1 MIMKIIEPNSDLEM
15 IKALQTSAEPL
26 DNIYTK
32 HKSYC
37 INFMR
42 KMNAVDEETLL
53 DIYQDAIIVL
63 YEKSQN
69 IDFTLTCSIQKY
81 LNSICR
87 NQVLVRIG
95 SKSKVI
101 NQDISDSE
109 FDEDIVDWLNDNE
122 VIEDNKFKSVT
133 IAMTK
138 LKELGGRCHEILK
151 RFWYQNQTIEQ
162 IAYEMDYSNDDNV
175 KNQKARCQKKLKEL
189 AFVEFNN
196 NK

>member
-1 MIMKIIEPNSDLEM
+1 MKILEPNSDLDL
-15 IKALQTSAEPL
+15 INTLKISAEPL
-26 DNIYTK
+26 DNIYIK

-42 KMNAVDEETLL
+42 KMNAVDEDTLL

-63 YEKSQN
+63 YEKAQN
-69 IDFTLTCSIQKY
+69 TEFTLTCSIQTY

-95 SKSKVI
+95 SKNKAI
-101 NQDISDSE
+101 NVNIGDSE
-109 FDEDIVDWLNDNE
+109 FDEDINDWFNDDE

-133 IAMTK
+133 NAMSK

-151 RFWYQNQTIEQ
+151 RFWYQNQTMEQ
-162 IAYEMDYSNDDNV
+162 IAYEMDYSNADNV

>member
-1 MIMKIIEPNSDLEM
+1 MKIIEPNSNLEI
-15 IKALQTSAEPL
+15 IKALKTSAEPL
-26 DNIYTK
+26 DNIYIK

-42 KMNAVDEETLL
+42 KMNAVDEDTLL

-63 YEKSQN
+63 YEKAQN
-69 IDFTLTCSIQKY
+69 TDFALTCSIQTY

-101 NQDISDSE
+101 NEDISDSE
-109 FDEDIVDWLNDNE
+109 FDKDIVDWLNDNE

-151 RFWYQNQTIEQ
+151 RFWYQNQTMEQ
-162 IAYEMDYSNDDNV
+162 IAYEMDYSNADNV

>member
-1 MIMKIIEPNSDLEM
+1 MKILEPNSDLDL
-15 IKALQTSAEPL
+15 INALKISAEPL
-26 DNIYTK
+26 DNIYIK

-42 KMNAVDEETLL
+42 KMNAVDEDTLL

-63 YEKSQN
+63 YEKAQN
-69 IDFTLTCSIQKY
+69 TEFTLTCSIQTY

-95 SKSKVI
+95 SKNKAI
-101 NQDISDSE
+101 NVDISDSE
-109 FDEDIVDWLNDNE
+109 YDEDINDWFNDDE

-133 IAMTK
+133 NAMIK

-151 RFWYQNQTIEQ
+151 RFWYQNQTMEQ
-162 IAYEMDYSNDDNV
+162 IAYEMDYSNADNV

-196 NK
+196 NNK

>member
-1 MIMKIIEPNSDLEM
+1 MKNIEFNSDLEI
-15 IKALQTSAEPL
+15 IKALQSSAEPL
-26 DNIYTK
+26 DTIYTK

-63 YEKSQN
+63 YEKAQN
-69 IDFTLTCSIQKY
+69 FDFNLTCSIQTY

-87 NQVLVRIG
+87 NQVLLRIG
-95 SKSKVI
+95 SKNKAI
-101 NQDISDSE
+101 NVDISDSE
-109 FDEDIVDWLNDNE
+109 FDEGIVDWFNDD
-122 VIEDNKFKSVT
+122 VIIEDNKFKSV
-133 IAMTK
+133 ISAMNK

-151 RFWYQNQTIEQ
+151 RFWYQNQTMEK
-162 IAYEMDYSNDDNV
+162 IAYEMDYSNADNV

-189 AFVEFNN
+189 AFVEFNYN

>member
-1 MIMKIIEPNSDLEM
+1 MKIIELKSDLEL
-15 IKALQTSAEPL
+15 IEALKTSSEPL

-42 KMNAVDEETLL
+42 KMNAVDEQTLL
-53 DIYQDAIIVL
+53 DIYQDAIIVF
-63 YEKSQN
+63 YEKAQN
-69 IDFTLTCSIQKY
+69 VDFTLTCSIQTY

-95 SKSKVI
+95 SKNKII
-101 NQDISDSE
+101 NLDISDSE
-109 FDEDIVDWLNDNE
+109 FDEDIIDWFNDD
-122 VIEDNKFKSVT
+122 VVVEDNKFKSVKT
-133 IAMTK
+133 AMFK

-151 RFWYQNQTIEQ
+151 RFWYQNQSMEQ
-162 IAYEMDYSNDDNV
+162 IAYEMEYSNADNV

-189 AFVEFNN
+189 AFDEFNN
-196 NK
+196 IR

>member
-1 MIMKIIEPNSDLEM
+1 MKIIELKSDLEL
-15 IKALQTSAEPL
+15 IEALKTSSEPL

-42 KMNAVDEETLL
+42 KMNAVDEQTLL
-53 DIYQDAIIVL
+53 DIYQDAIIVF
-63 YEKSQN
+63 YEKVQN
-69 IDFTLTCSIQKY
+69 VDFTLTCSIQTY

-95 SKSKVI
+95 SKNKII
-101 NQDISDSE
+101 NVDISDSE
-109 FDEDIVDWLNDNE
+109 FDEDIIDWFNDD
-122 VIEDNKFKSVT
+122 VVVEDNKFKSVKT
-133 IAMTK
+133 AMFK

-151 RFWYQNQTIEQ
+151 RFWYQNQSMEQ
-162 IAYEMDYSNDDNV
+162 IAYEMEYSNADNV

-189 AFVEFNN
+189 AFDEFNN
-196 NK
+196 IR

>member
-1 MIMKIIEPNSDLEM
+1 MKILEQNSDLD
-15 IKALQTSAEPL
+15 IINALKISAEPL
-26 DNIYTK
+26 DNVYIK

-42 KMNAVDEETLL
+42 KMNAIDEDTLL

-63 YEKSQN
+63 YEKAQN
-69 IDFTLTCSIQKY
+69 ADFVLTCSIQTY

-95 SKSKVI
+95 SKNKAI
-101 NQDISDSE
+101 NVDISDSE
-109 FDEDIVDWLNDNE
+109 FDEDIIDWFNDDV

-133 IAMTK
+133 NAMSK

-151 RFWYQNQTIEQ
+151 RFWYQNQTMEQ
-162 IAYEMDYSNDDNV
+162 IAYEMDYSNADNV

-196 NK
+196 NKK

>member
-1 MIMKIIEPNSDLEM
+1 MKIIELKSDLEL
-15 IKALQTSAEPL
+15 IEALKTSSEPL

-42 KMNAVDEETLL
+42 KMNAVDEQTLL
-53 DIYQDAIIVL
+53 DIYQDAIIVF
-63 YEKSQN
+63 YEKAQN
-69 IDFTLTCSIQKY
+69 VDFTLTCSIQTY

-95 SKSKVI
+95 SKNKII
-101 NQDISDSE
+101 NLDISDSE
-109 FDEDIVDWLNDNE
+109 FDEDIIDWFNDD
-122 VIEDNKFKSVT
+122 VVVEDNKFKSVKT
-133 IAMTK
+133 AMFK

-151 RFWYQNQTIEQ
+151 RFWYQNQSMEQ
-162 IAYEMDYSNDDNV
+162 IAYEMEYSNADNV

-189 AFVEFNN
+189 AFEEFNN
-196 NK
+196 IR